1 MTEGHGL
8 WEVFQC
14 ILAVLSLGS
23 AAAMHDDDDDAV
35 MNFAR

>member
-1 MTEGHGL
+1 MGSFSVYFSL
-8 WEVFQC
+8 
-14 ILAVLSLGS
+14 LSLGS